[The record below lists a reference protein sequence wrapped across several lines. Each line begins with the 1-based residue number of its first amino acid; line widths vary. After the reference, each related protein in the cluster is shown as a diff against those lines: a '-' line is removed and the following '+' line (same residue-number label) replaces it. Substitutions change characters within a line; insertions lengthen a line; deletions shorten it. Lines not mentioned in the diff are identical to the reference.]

1 MVEIK
6 DDEIN
11 VDELMLRIREEAA
24 RKRAEAASSSESP
37 CEHGAG
43 AHPASAC
50 ALSPRSEPLTTHA
63 PFHARSDDRYGLEE
77 LLKYYDREFVENA
90 YRAVLKREPD
100 QSGLTQYLEHLR
112 SGRFD
117 RVDILARLRTS
128 PEGRDKNV
136 KVEGLYFP
144 AQLRRLYRLPFV
156 GYFVEWLAES
166 LRLPLALRSQ
176 RRFEAY
182 SMMRQERI
190 VSRINQLIEET
201 HEHFQSLRQ
210 EMRRLD
216 EAQLERAAALSE
228 RMEAHAQ
235 TLSQQIQLL
244 NARAQGLDEKIE
256 ARVGA
261 LDEKLEARALAAGE
275 QLKAEAAQLRAEA
288 NALANAQ
295 ASALQSQAEEFRA
308 EARRLEDEA
317 ARLKAGADEL
327 SQRLQ
332 TTRTELSAQER
343 RSLLLLEE
351 ARKLSALS
359 PNHEQPP
366 NPLIVEETAHFLDA
380 FYSSFEEHF
389 RGSREEIMKRLE
401 VYLPTLRE
409 ANITND
415 VLDIGCGRGEWLE
428 VLKKEGVAARGV
440 DSNRVQVEWCRARG
454 LEVEEADAL
463 QHLRAQP
470 DQSINVVTA
479 FHVAE
484 HLEFE
489 TLLAFLYE
497 IMRVLRPSGL
507 VIFETPNPENVSVAN
522 HNFYVDPTHK
532 NPLPIPMMKFLFE
545 SRGLDN
551 IEIIKLHPSET
562 PRVEGATDLV
572 ERFNEYF
579 YGPMDYA
586 IIGHKV

>member
-1 MVEIK
+1 MFEIK

-24 RKRAEAASSSESP
+24 RKSAEAASSSASL
-37 CEHGAG
+37 HNHRAD
-43 AHPASAC
+43 AIASAY
-50 ALSPRSEPLTTHA
+50 APAPGEPFTTQT
-63 PFHARSDDRYGLEE
+63 PFHARSDDRYTLHE

-100 QSGLTQYLEHLR
+100 RAGLTEYLEHLR
-112 SGRFD
+112 GGRFD
-117 RVDILARLRTS
+117 RIDILARLRAS
-128 PEGRDKNV
+128 LEGREKNV

-144 AQLRRLYRLPFV
+144 SQLRRLYRLPLV
-156 GYFVEWLAES
+156 GYFVERLAE
-166 LRLPLALRSQ
+166 LWRLPLALRSQ

-190 VSRINQLIEET
+190 VARINQLIEET
-201 HEHFQSLRQ
+201 HEHFQRLR
-210 EMRRLD
+210 EETGRLD
-216 EAQLERAAALSE
+216 EAQLERTAALSE
-228 RMEAHAQ
+228 RLEAHAQ
-235 TLSQQIQLL
+235 TLSRQIQELRE
-244 NARAQGLDEKIE
+244 RAQSLDQKLETR
-256 ARVGA
+256 AAA
-261 LDEKLEARALAAGE
+261 LDEKLETRAHAANE
-275 QLKAEAAQLRAEA
+275 QLRAEAAQLRAEA
-288 NALANAQ
+288 NALANGQ
-295 ASALQSQAEEFRA
+295 ARELQSQAEEFRA

-317 ARLKAGADEL
+317 ARLKARADEL
-327 SQRLQ
+327 SQKLQ
-332 TTRTELSAQER
+332 VTRTELSAQER

-351 ARKLSALS
+351 ARKLSTLS
-359 PNHEQPP
+359 PGHEQRPG
-366 NPLIVEETAHFLDA
+366 PLMIEETEHFLDA

-401 VYLPTLRE
+401 VYLPTLRK
-409 ANITND
+409 ANITGD
-415 VLDIGCGRGEWLE
+415 ILDIGCGRGEWLE
-428 VLKKEGVAARGV
+428 VLKNEGVAARGV
-440 DSNRVQVEWCRARG
+440 DSNRVQVEWCRERA
-454 LEVEEADAL
+454 LEVEEGDAL
-463 QHLRAQP
+463 RYLRAQP
-470 DQSINVVTA
+470 DESINVVTA

-497 IMRVLRPSGL
+497 IMRVLRPGGL

-545 SRGLDN
+545 SRGLDQ

-562 PRVEGATDLV
+562 PRVEGATDMV

-586 IIGHKV
+586 IIGRKV